1 MAISAVALTSIIAWN
16 NRSGDGDIPK
26 LKIPEVGA
34 ETNIEQLEVQIPTKQ
49 IKELEQVK
57 KAPVYKYVLPKK
69 EKIIS
74 IADKLGCDM
83 KNPDRDAE
91 YELGKGTNEKGDI
104 LYFTYEPGNGCWNW
118 VNQTVQEKTK
128 GKNLPSDQ
136 QCQEQAIA
144 KLKELGIYQ
153 TRFNTLQVEPETGIN
168 EQDEETTVAKTLL
181 FYPEIDGQVVEG
193 VSRIIVSFG
202 DNGEI
207 YEISKYYKDFVEV
220 KEKEVIS
227 VNAALKKVDQGDAMF
242 TLGETVEKAALN
254 NAVLTYW
261 EDPRDIDDQSYLQ
274 PVWVFEG
281 ESAEADA
288 ANKQF
293 EAIVPALK

>member
-144 KLKELGIYQ
+144 KLKEL
-153 TRFNTLQVEPETGIN
+153 
-168 EQDEETTVAKTLL
+168 
-181 FYPEIDGQVVEG
+181 
-193 VSRIIVSFG
+193 VSIKHGLIRYRLNQKRG
-202 DNGEI
+202 LMNRM
-207 YEISKYYKDFVEV
+207 
-220 KEKEVIS
+220 
-227 VNAALKKVDQGDAMF
+227 KKQQLRRLCCF
-242 TLGETVEKAALN
+242 IPK
-254 NAVLTYW
+254 
-261 EDPRDIDDQSYLQ
+261 
-274 PVWVFEG
+274 
-281 ESAEADA
+281 
-288 ANKQF
+288 
-293 EAIVPALK
+293 